1 MYCLF
6 FGFYDWIFTLSVGI
20 YCNYARKQKR
30 HPVISN
36 RVAHNKCY
44 SWKKVP
50 VACASGGNF
59 TFKSYNLSPTPTVNG
74 CHSGAYFV
82 CNSGVSDVRA

>member
-6 FGFYDWIFTLSVGI
+6 FGGYDWILTLSVGI

-44 SWKKVP
+44 INMAKV
-50 VACASGGNF
+50 
-59 TFKSYNLSPTPTVNG
+59 K
-74 CHSGAYFV
+74 V
-82 CNSGVSDVRA
+82 CITTYQRTTCFLPFIM

>member
-6 FGFYDWIFTLSVGI
+6 LGFYDWIFTLSVGI

-36 RVAHNKCY
+36 RVAHEKCY
-44 SWKKVP
+44 INIAKVAYYNIVFRP
-50 VACASGGNF
+50 SQLISALHASYR
-59 TFKSYNLSPTPTVNG
+59 S
-74 CHSGAYFV
+74 
-82 CNSGVSDVRA
+82 